1 MPRDRGP
8 PVAFRLKQSHLKT
21 PMCCTIF
28 YKLYNVNQ
36 KTGKHGSTVK
46 IIEVIMSR
54 KSIWKEKKGG
64 KQSVVEARGQ
74 GYFKKGEGSIVNC
87 NGAAKK
93 NED

>member
-1 MPRDRGP
+1 
-8 PVAFRLKQSHLKT
+8 
-21 PMCCTIF
+21 
-28 YKLYNVNQ
+28 
-36 KTGKHGSTVK
+36 
-46 IIEVIMSR
+46 MSR